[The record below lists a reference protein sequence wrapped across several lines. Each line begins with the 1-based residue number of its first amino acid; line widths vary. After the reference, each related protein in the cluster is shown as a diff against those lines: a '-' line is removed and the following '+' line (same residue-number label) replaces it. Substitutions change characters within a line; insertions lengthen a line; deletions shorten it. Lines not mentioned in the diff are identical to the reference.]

1 MEVNKWYFWHNRI
14 EDINVVVCAYK
25 QCQLVKRTINIKSKL
40 EEFKSIPIWDQF
52 YSVAFNTIEPLLEI
66 TNGNKYILVAINHY
80 LKWCETKVAI
90 DRNVKTMARFLEDEF
105 IYMFGVLK
113 YILTNNGFK
122 WSAKFDQLRKNSWII
137 HQYTMP

>member
-1 MEVNKWYFWHNRI
+1 
-14 EDINVVVCAYK
+14 
-25 QCQLVKRTINIKSKL
+25 
-40 EEFKSIPIWDQF
+40 
-52 YSVAFNTIEPLLEI
+52 
-66 TNGNKYILVAINHY
+66 
-80 LKWCETKVAI
+80 
-90 DRNVKTMARFLEDEF
+90 LEDEF

>member
-1 MEVNKWYFWHNRI
+1 M
-14 EDINVVVCAYK
+14 VCAYK

-90 DRNVKTMARFLEDEF
+90 DHNVKTMARFLEDEF

>member
-1 MEVNKWYFWHNRI
+1 M
-14 EDINVVVCAYK
+14 
-25 QCQLVKRTINIKSKL
+25 
-40 EEFKSIPIWDQF
+40 
-52 YSVAFNTIEPLLEI
+52 AFNTIEPLLEI

-80 LKWCETKVAI
+80 SKWCETKVAI